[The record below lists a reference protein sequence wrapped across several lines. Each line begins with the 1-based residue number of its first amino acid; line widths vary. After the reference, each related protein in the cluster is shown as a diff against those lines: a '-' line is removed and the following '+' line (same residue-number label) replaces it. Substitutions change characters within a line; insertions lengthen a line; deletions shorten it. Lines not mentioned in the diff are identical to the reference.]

1 MAPSVMSDVTLI
13 FPSSFLL
20 SLTIIDADI
29 HHGLPH
35 TIKLRIPDQYMY
47 LCSLLG
53 LLV

>member
-13 FPSSFLL
+13 FPSFLL
-20 SLTIIDADI
+20 SLTSIDADI